1 MGENGCGFGLDFI
14 KKKFKKEIKR
24 KLTMKVPNFLYTNSI
39 LLLDTKKNQ
48 TQSFTFIE
56 IFFFG
61 LFSLK

>member
-1 MGENGCGFGLDFI
+1 
-14 KKKFKKEIKR
+14 
-24 KLTMKVPNFLYTNSI
+24 MKVPNFLYTNSI